1 MNKYTKFE
9 LIERI
14 LTGLITDGSYWLIDN
29 VLCKWD
35 DEGKRFLLIM
45 HPNKINGF
53 EFNDLNGGLT
63 QSIGR
68 IPDVAEE
75 DYPPEWL
82 NLDALTLFPIDDAAD
97 SDSQKGLIT
106 FK

>member
-14 LTGLITDGSYWLIDN
+14 LTGLITDGSYWLIDK

-35 DEGKRFLLIM
+35 DEDKRFLLIM

-53 EFNDLNGGLT
+53 EFNDLNEVVYEL
-63 QSIGR
+63 
-68 IPDVAEE
+68 V
-75 DYPPEWL
+75 DYGVES
-82 NLDALTLFPIDDAAD
+82 NE
-97 SDSQKGLIT
+97 
-106 FK
+106 

>member
-35 DEGKRFLLIM
+35 DEDKRFLPIM
-45 HPNKINGF
+45 HANTITGF
-53 EFNDLNGGLT
+53 EFNDLNEVVYEL
-63 QSIGR
+63 
-68 IPDVAEE
+68 A
-75 DYPPEWL
+75 DYEVKD
-82 NLDALTLFPIDDAAD
+82 NE
-97 SDSQKGLIT
+97 
-106 FK
+106 

>member
-14 LTGLITDGSYWLIDN
+14 LTGLITDGSYWLIDK

-35 DEGKRFLLIM
+35 DEDKRFILIM

-53 EFNDLNGGLT
+53 EFNDLNEVVYEL
-63 QSIGR
+63 
-68 IPDVAEE
+68 V
-75 DYPPEWL
+75 DYGVES
-82 NLDALTLFPIDDAAD
+82 NEYT
-97 SDSQKGLIT
+97 K
-106 FK
+106 K